1 MKIQKDHYDILLQ
14 AAKRFYAD
22 CPEFTP
28 EFFIAQDLRDPDL
41 TFRWNLLYSLKSYL
55 PGDNFVCDVLYKYM
69 NDDHLYTALK
79 KIQKELF

>member
-14 AAKRFYAD
+14 ATKKFCAD

-28 EFFIAQDLRDPDL
+28 EFFIAQDLRDPDR

-55 PGDNFVCDVLYKYM
+55 PEDFVCNVLYKYM
-69 NDDHLYTALK
+69 NDDHLYTALR
-79 KIQKELF
+79 KIHKELF